1 MDRLTAFLDTFKL
14 TASVAESPVQLAG
27 PCLLLVGTDTQRG
40 GRVLLRVQGA
50 GELPPGL
57 RLAVAIEFD
66 NATNPLMAAMPDEVS
81 ASLQDGPSLRST
93 AQALLCEATG
103 DRCGRAGTLNRLAE
117 VMVLREAM
125 EAGANWPGIFAA
137 LAHPGSYQAVVSMH
151 DLPARA
157 WTVEDLAAL
166 ATMSRTHF
174 MTTFHKVAGTTPMAY
189 LTAWRPTRW
198 QWMLCTPHRFHS
210 RTGVG
215 CFRMRRRMR
224 RLSIRRTL
232 AWSAAMTRSNGCT
245 ACCRCRRRGGST
257 AAAPGIWHRP
267 PKRVAVRPATTSSR

>member
-27 PCLLLVGTDTQRG
+27 PCLLIVGTDTQRG
-40 GRVLLRVQGA
+40 SVLLRVQGA

-66 NATNPLMAAMPDEVS
+66 NATNPLMAAMPNEVS
-81 ASLQDGPSLRST
+81 ASLQDGPLLRST

-117 VMVLREAM
+117 VMVLREAI
-125 EAGANWPGIFAA
+125 EAGASWPGIFAA
-137 LAHPGSYQAVVSMH
+137 LAHPGLYQAVVSMH

-157 WTVEDLAAL
+157 WTVEDIAAL

-189 LTAWRPTRW
+189 LTAWR
-198 QWMLCTPHRFHS
+198 L
-210 RTGVG
+210 
-215 CFRMRRRMR
+215 
-224 RLSIRRTL
+224 TL
-232 AWSAAMTRSNGCT
+232 ARRHLQAGDAVKSVSRRVGFGSAAAFSRAFS
-245 ACCRCRRRGGST
+245 
-257 AAAPGIWHRP
+257 
-267 PKRVAVRPATTSSR
+267 PAYGQLPASYRLCDAGMRN